1 MTKDVFIR
9 EIRQSEAMLYHVAKS
24 ILKNDSDCADAVQE
38 TLLKAYEKLYTLKQD
53 QFFRT
58 WITRILINECNGI
71 LRKRKCVIP
80 YEEYMQKTRV
90 FEEKKYT
97 HLYMAILE
105 LPEELRILVTLYYIE
120 GFSQKE
126 IAEILSMRE
135 GTIKSRLSR
144 ARALLKE
151 ILTEA
156 EICSRSKETEAT
168 AKLQLR

>member
-24 ILKNDSDCADAVQE
+24 ILKNDSDCGDAVQE
-38 TLLKAYEKLYTLKQD
+38 TLLKAYEKLHTLKQD

-58 WITRILINECNGI
+58 WITRILINECNGV
-71 LRKRKCVIP
+71 LRKRKCVIS
-80 YEEYMQKTRV
+80 YEEYM
-90 FEEKKYT
+90 ENAGASEPKKYT
-97 HLYMAILE
+97 HLYMAILN

-126 IAEILSMRE
+126 IAEILHMQE

-151 ILTEA
+151 QLTE
-156 EICSRSKETEAT
+156 EGSYLPVKAT
-168 AKLQLR
+168 GAKMQLR